1 MSDRA
6 AKLLHALMWSRAYD
20 PDPRVPLEWEELNE
34 TQRDAFRSVVEQ
46 LSQAQALDV
55 AEGGDVLRAL
65 TQALTAEHYRRA
77 RERIVAS
84 PEEHQA
90 AMAIVGLEAV
100 ADVLEAPDS
109 DLCDCAPLIRQ
120 PTSPRTG
127 ARMAHLCDC
136 TAVVASRTVRG
147 GAATLHERECG
158 CDG

>member
-1 MSDRA
+1 MS
-6 AKLLHALMWSRAYD
+6 
-20 PDPRVPLEWEELNE
+20 
-34 TQRDAFRSVVEQ
+34 
-46 LSQAQALDV
+46 
-55 AEGGDVLRAL
+55 DVLRAL
-65 TQALTAEHYRRA
+65 TEALTKEHYRRA

-100 ADVLEAPDS
+100 ANAMEAPDS
-109 DLCDCAPLIRQ
+109 DLCDCAWLADRAAASPPI
-120 PTSPRTG
+120 SPRTG
-127 ARMAHLCDC
+127 AKMAHHCEC